1 MLLNICANI
10 CVQQTRDRKCVSLC
24 LLRSLLRTKK
34 WQPSASLS
42 YSDMTHT
49 MSTASDGCSSF
60 NCMSALNDGILNSY
74 TLHTIAFSQWQR
86 PGEAAEAFRG
96 HMEREA
102 EPRLSDR
109 ELSAL
114 SLYQNG
120 CYTVLKLQDRHMK
133 THKHAHT
140 PQTEHAQKRDAV
152 SATA

>member
-1 MLLNICANI
+1 MLLNIYVNI

-24 LLRSLLRTKK
+24 LLLSLLRTKK

-42 YSDMTHT
+42 YSDMTHA

-140 PQTEHAQKRDAV
+140 PQAEHAQKRDAL
-152 SATA
+152 SAKA

>member
-1 MLLNICANI
+1 MPAYTKQETGN
-10 CVQQTRDRKCVSLC
+10 VC
-24 LLRSLLRTKK
+24 LSVYSSLLRTKK

-42 YSDMTHT
+42 YSDMTHA

-86 PGEAAEAFRG
+86 PGEAAEAFCG

-109 ELSAL
+109 ELSVL

-120 CYTVLKLQDRHMK
+120 RYTVPKLRTGTRRHRNTHTHLKSC
-133 THKHAHT
+133 THKSEMWYQLRLSLKT
-140 PQTEHAQKRDAV
+140 LTD
-152 SATA
+152 T

>member
-1 MLLNICANI
+1 MLLNIYVNI

-24 LLRSLLRTKK
+24 LLHSLLRTKK
-34 WQPSASLS
+34 WQPLASLS

-109 ELSAL
+109 ELSACL
-114 SLYQNG
+114 CTRMAAILYSSCRTG
-120 CYTVLKLQDRHMK
+120 T
-133 THKHAHT
+133 
-140 PQTEHAQKRDAV
+140 
-152 SATA
+152 